1 MCGGLRLA
9 MEALTSRNRR
19 LYCTLCEPSVD
30 DLTGLGDEVAPGPF
44 MIQDCR
50 GDVT

>member
-1 MCGGLRLA
+1 MWGPEVGHGG
-9 MEALTSRNRR
+9 TDR
-19 LYCTLCEPSVD
+19 LYCTSCEPSVD

-44 MIQDCR
+44 MIQDWR